1 MDDLLLS
8 LSVALMFFLRI
19 GIPVLILIAIGAIVD
34 RWQSQRD
41 DYIRRYYDGQS
52 DDQQPLSQA

>member
-1 MDDLLLS
+1 MEGFLLT

-19 GIPVLILIAIGAIVD
+19 GIPVLVLIVLGALID

-41 DYIRRYYDGQS
+41 DYIRHYDANQS
-52 DDQQPLSQA
+52 DD